1 MKILRKD
8 AIKKR
13 NQKLHTKAE
22 RDILENMNSPFIVQM
37 HYAFQSHNKLYL
49 IMDFMNGGMLRK
61 LKSFG

>member
-22 RDILENMNSPFIVQM
+22 RDILQNMDSPFIVQM
-37 HYAFQSHNKLYL
+37 HYAFQTPSKLYL
-49 IMDFMNGGMLRK
+49 IMDFMNGGITT
-61 LKSFG
+61 FGSYK

>member
-22 RDILENMNSPFIVQM
+22 RDILQNMDSPFIVQM
-37 HYAFQSHNKLYL
+37 HYAFQSATKLYL
-49 IMDFMNGGMLRK
+49 IMDFMNGGILFIN
-61 LKSFG
+61 SD